1 MGKEREEKKRKASPG
16 NYWTRLGSWGN
27 LSGTHRSHW
36 WGCGRQDHMER
47 GLWLCSLKLVTR
59 LLQSPWAECEM
70 RLARPNVLHMHH
82 LCHKTNLIN
91 VNYVAAII
99 SRGPA
104 EANTQHY
111 VRAHTRTGRE
121 VRVWGPRAPL
131 SRPGALGKH
140 PGDSSKKTHH
150 NTQEWNGKDR
160 HGDED
165 VKYACVIVRAYT
177 AGDLPH
183 SLLGPSVLHSDVWAA
198 VSAAAHGCSSLMR
211 WAVLQRGSRLMRAVE
226 MEKNP
231 KKHWILCH

>member
-1 MGKEREEKKRKASPG
+1 MVYLNEWTQIKQGWLKEHEKASRCNGKKKKQEMGKEREEKKRKASPG

-99 SRGPA
+99 RRGPA
-104 EANTQHY
+104 AQKRIT
-111 VRAHTRTGRE
+111 T
-121 VRVWGPRAPL
+121 
-131 SRPGALGKH
+131 
-140 PGDSSKKTHH
+140 
-150 NTQEWNGKDR
+150 
-160 HGDED
+160 
-165 VKYACVIVRAYT
+165 CVHILAQAER
-177 AGDLPH
+177 
-183 SLLGPSVLHSDVWAA
+183 SVLGAA
-198 VSAAAHGCSSLMR
+198 RIPHQTERTS
-211 WAVLQRGSRLMRAVE
+211 
-226 MEKNP
+226 
-231 KKHWILCH
+231 